1 MRALLLVAHGSR
13 RMESNQEVR
22 ELTERLRARAG
33 GRFDWVGHAFLEL
46 AEPSIPEAVSAATA
60 AGARQVLLLPY
71 FLSAGRHVVKDIPDE
86 VATALREHPEVSVQ
100 VAPYLGAMAGVS
112 DLLLDT
118 ALSQSAQ
125 AG

>member
-1 MRALLLVAHGSR
+1 MTALLLVAHGSR
-13 RMESNQEVR
+13 RMESNEEVR
-22 ELTERLRARAG
+22 YLTDRLRERAG

-46 AEPSIPEAVSAATA
+46 AEPSIPQAVTQAAE
-60 AGARQVLLLPY
+60 AGAREVLVLPY
-71 FLSAGRHVVKDIPDE
+71 FLSAGRHVVKDIPEE
-86 VATALREHPEVSVQ
+86 VAAALREHPGLKVQ

-118 ALSQSAQ
+118 ALSQSTQ

>member
-22 ELTERLRARAG
+22 DLTEQLRARAG
-33 GRFDWVGHAFLEL
+33 GRFSWVGHAFLEL
-46 AEPSIPEAVSAATA
+46 AEPSIPEAVAEAAA
-60 AGARQVLLLPY
+60 AGAGEVLVLPY

-86 VATALREHPEVSVQ
+86 VAAALRQHPDMSVQ

-112 DLLLDT
+112 DLLLGT
-118 ALSQSAQ
+118 ALSQPPG